1 MKAGTMRTMTYAQA
15 INEAIAEEMA
25 RDEDIILYGQDVAQL
40 GGIFQVTTGL
50 FERFGAERVFD
61 SPISENVMVGAG
73 VGAAVM
79 GLRPIVELQFA
90 DFLITAADEI
100 FFKAG
105 MWRFM
110 HGGAFDV
117 PLVVRLPSGST
128 GAGPEHSTCPEA
140 YVMHSPGLKCAVP
153 STPAD
158 AKSLLRQAIRD
169 NNPVMYFEHRL
180 LYQMRGEVDDA
191 APELPFGRAAVR
203 RQGNAVTIIAWQLML
218 QRVLDAAGILAGEG
232 IEVEV
237 IDPRTLVPFDW
248 DTVLDSV
255 KKTGACLVVEEGY
268 RSLGVGA
275 EVGAVLMER
284 AFPWLDK
291 PFRRLA
297 IPDVPIGSADALVR
311 EILPSTE
318 AVVRAVR
325 EIVLGA
331 A

>member
-1 MKAGTMRTMTYAQA
+1 MRMITYAQA

-25 RDEDIILYGQDVAQL
+25 RDEDVILYGQDVAQL
-40 GGIFQVTTGL
+40 GGIFQVTSGL
-50 FERFGAERVFD
+50 LDRFGPDRVFD

-90 DFLITAADEI
+90 DFIITAGDEI

-110 HGGAFDV
+110 HGGAFKV

-158 AKSLLRQAIRD
+158 AKSLLRQAIAD
-169 NNPVMYFEHRL
+169 DNPVMYFEHRL
-180 LYQMRGEVDDA
+180 LYQSRGEVDDA
-191 APELPFGRAAVR
+191 APELPFGRAAIR
-203 RQGNAVTIIAWQLML
+203 RTGSAVTVVAWQLML
-218 QRVLDAAGILAGEG
+218 QRVLEAAPTLASEG
-232 IEVEV
+232 IEIEV
-237 IDPRTLVPFDW
+237 IDPRTLNPFDW
-248 DTVLDSV
+248 DTVIDSV

-297 IPDVPIGSADALVR
+297 IPDVPLGSADALVR
-311 EILPSTE
+311 EVIPSTD
-318 AVVRAVR
+318 AILQAVR
-325 EIVLGA
+325 QIVKG
-331 A
+331 